1 MMSMK
6 NKVDSR
12 IMRRIEIAV
21 FVARMISQAI
31 AITAVMFGVFGI
43 GELLCM
49 LAGVG

>member
-21 FVARMISQAI
+21 FVVRMIGQAI
-31 AITAVMFGVFGI
+31 AITAVMFGVFGF